1 MLFGSGFCSSFFC
14 SVFRGI
20 CRGALQ
26 LEVPDVFA
34 GKMGS
39 FFFVSFSLLRFLD
52 LGFFVCG

>member
-39 FFFVSFSLLRFLD
+39 FFCEFLSFEVS
-52 LGFFVCG
+52 